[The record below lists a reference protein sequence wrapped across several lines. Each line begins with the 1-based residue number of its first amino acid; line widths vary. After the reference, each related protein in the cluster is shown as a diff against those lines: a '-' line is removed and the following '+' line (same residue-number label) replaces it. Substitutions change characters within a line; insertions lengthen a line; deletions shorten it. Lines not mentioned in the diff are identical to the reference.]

1 MPLDP
6 GNIAATSGMSKAIFE
21 QMDAVLSPAFSK
33 LPAED
38 LDKAREGWRKL
49 SFAIAGGVVAHIVA
63 NMEIYGI
70 EVTGNL
76 QQIGTVTLSQSGATI
91 GHVK

>member
-6 GNIAATSGMSKAIFE
+6 GTVAATSGMSKAIFE
-21 QMDAVLSPAFSK
+21 QMDAVLSPAFSQ
-33 LPAED
+33 LPQGD
-38 LDKAREGWRKL
+38 LDQAREGWRKL
-49 SFAIAGGVVAHIVA
+49 SFAIAGGVVSHIVA

-70 EVTGNL
+70 QVAGEI
-76 QQIGTVTLSQSGATI
+76 QQIGTVTLPQSGATT